1 MSTRR
6 VFLGGALALPVLACS
21 SRRAPATATPS
32 DPGEPAAAPSGPRT
46 MLVLGG
52 TRFLGPAV
60 VDAAIAG
67 GWKVTLF
74 NRGKSAPHLYPEL
87 EKLIGD
93 RDPKVGDGLKALEG
107 RKFDAVVDTSGY
119 FPRHVAASAGLLAD
133 NVGHYVFVS
142 SVSAYAEHDEP
153 DQAEDAPLAELEDPT
168 VETMGEEFQNYG
180 GLKVL
185 CERAAEAAMPGRVSN
200 VRPGYIVGP
209 EDPTDRFTYWPVR
222 VAGGG
227 EVLAPGSA
235 ADPIQIIDVR
245 DLGEFIVKLCADRTA
260 GELNAV
266 GPEPP
271 ITMGDVLASCQRVAG
286 KEVDLTWVD
295 AEFLMAESEKSQVFL
310 PIWAP
315 PAGEYAG
322 FHRRSNAK
330 AIAAG
335 LRFRPLDETVR
346 ATLEWWNGLPEDR
359 RAELRAGIPREVEAE
374 LIARFR
380 KGTDAAA

>member
-6 VFLGGALALPVLACS
+6 AFLGGALALPAFACTP
-21 SRRAPATATPS
+21 RQAPATATPI
-32 DPGEPAAAPSGPRT
+32 EPAKPPAPKGPRT

-60 VDAAIAG
+60 VDAALAQ

-107 RKFDAVVDTSGY
+107 RTFDAVVDTSGY
-119 FPRHVAASAGLLAD
+119 FPRHVAASAELLAEH
-133 NVGHYVFVS
+133 VGHYVFIS
-142 SVSAYAEHDEP
+142 SVSAYAKNDEI
-153 DQAEDAPLAELEDPT
+153 DQTEDAQVAVLDDPT

-185 CERAAEAAMPGRVSN
+185 CEKAAEAAMPGRVSN

-209 EDPTDRFTYWPVR
+209 DDPTDRFTYWPVR
-222 VAGGG
+222 VAAGG
-227 EVLAPGSA
+227 EVLAPGTA
-235 ADPIQIIDVR
+235 KDPIQIIDVR
-245 DLGEFIVKLCADRTA
+245 DLGEFIVKLCADKA
-260 GELNAV
+260 KGVFNAV

-271 ITMGDVLASCQRVAG
+271 IDMGELLASCQRVAG
-286 KEVDLTWVD
+286 TDIDLAWVD
-295 AEFLMAESEKSQVFL
+295 ATFLEAESKKAPVYL
-310 PIWAP
+310 PIWVP
-315 PAGEYAG
+315 PHGETVG
-322 FHRRSNAK
+322 FHRRSNAR

-335 LRFRPLDETVR
+335 LRFRALDDTVR
-346 ATLEWWNGLPEDR
+346 ATLEWWNGLPEER
-359 RAELRAGIPREVEAE
+359 KGQLRAGIPREMEAE
-374 LIARFR
+374 LITRFR
-380 KGTDAAA
+380 GSADKAA

>member
-1 MSTRR
+1 
-6 VFLGGALALPVLACS
+6 
-21 SRRAPATATPS
+21 ATPS

-153 DQAEDAPLAELEDPT
+153 DQAEDAPLAE
-168 VETMGEEFQNYG
+168 
-180 GLKVL
+180 
-185 CERAAEAAMPGRVSN
+185 
-200 VRPGYIVGP
+200 
-209 EDPTDRFTYWPVR
+209 
-222 VAGGG
+222 
-227 EVLAPGSA
+227 
-235 ADPIQIIDVR
+235 
-245 DLGEFIVKLCADRTA
+245 
-260 GELNAV
+260 
-266 GPEPP
+266 
-271 ITMGDVLASCQRVAG
+271 
-286 KEVDLTWVD
+286 
-295 AEFLMAESEKSQVFL
+295 
-310 PIWAP
+310 
-315 PAGEYAG
+315 
-322 FHRRSNAK
+322 
-330 AIAAG
+330 
-335 LRFRPLDETVR
+335 
-346 ATLEWWNGLPEDR
+346 
-359 RAELRAGIPREVEAE
+359 
-374 LIARFR
+374 
-380 KGTDAAA
+380 